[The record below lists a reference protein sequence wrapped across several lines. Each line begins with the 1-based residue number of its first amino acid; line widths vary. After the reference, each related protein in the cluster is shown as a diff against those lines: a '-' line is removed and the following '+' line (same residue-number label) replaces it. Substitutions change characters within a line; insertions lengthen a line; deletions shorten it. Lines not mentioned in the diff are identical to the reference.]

1 MCLPRLGRVIEVVES
16 EAVVDV
22 GGLRSTVNVM
32 CVPDVAP
39 DDHVMIHAGFAVSI
53 LTSAEATERQTL
65 LDAVRTGEPLENG
78 AESRHLGRASH

>member
-22 GGLRSTVNVM
+22 DGLHSTVNVM

-39 DDHVMIHAGFAVSI
+39 DDHVMIHAGYAVSI
-53 LTSAEATERQTL
+53 LTAAEAADRTSLIE
-65 LDAVRTGEPLENG
+65 AVRTGAT
-78 AESRHLGRASH
+78 AESDPVPAPE